1 MTAYEPLLEDSVDIA
16 APPTAVWPLVSDLT
30 RMPEWSPQVRS
41 TRLRSGLD
49 EVGLGAQF
57 TNKNAQVE
65 LVWVTH
71 AEVVRYDAEKEIA
84 FRIEENYVV
93 WAFSLEPTAD
103 GTRLTQRRETPDGIS
118 ELSFELTDG
127 FLGGQEQFTEALRAG
142 MRQTL
147 ERIKAAAEGW
157 GLGDG

>member
-16 APPTAVWPLVSDLT
+16 APPAAVWPLVSDLT

-41 TRLRSGLD
+41 TRLRSGFD

-57 TNKNAQVE
+57 TNQNAQGE

-71 AEVVRYDAEKEIA
+71 AEVVGYDAEEIA

-93 WAFSLEPTAD
+93 WAFSLESTAD

-118 ELSFELTDG
+118 DLSPS
-127 FLGGQEQFTEALRAG
+127 
-142 MRQTL
+142 
-147 ERIKAAAEGW
+147 
-157 GLGDG
+157 

>member
-16 APPTAVWPLVSDLT
+16 APPAAVWPLVSDLT

-41 TRLRSGLD
+41 TRLRSGFD

-57 TNKNAQVE
+57 TNQNAQGE

-71 AEVVRYDAEKEIA
+71 AEVVGYDAEEIA

-93 WAFSLEPTAD
+93 WAFSLESTAD

-118 ELSFELTDG
+118 DLSFELTDG
-127 FLGGQEQFTEALRAG
+127 FMGGQEKFTETLRAG

-147 ERIKAAAEGW
+147 VRIKAAAEG
-157 GLGDG
+157 